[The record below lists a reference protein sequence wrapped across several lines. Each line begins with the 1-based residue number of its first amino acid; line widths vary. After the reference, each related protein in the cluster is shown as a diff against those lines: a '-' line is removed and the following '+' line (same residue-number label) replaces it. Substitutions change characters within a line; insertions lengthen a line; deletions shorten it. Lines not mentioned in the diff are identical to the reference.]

1 MLFQE
6 PVQKLM
12 SDKENAIEC
21 YLIILQT
28 KQYPLDTGDIKY
40 VKCPEDFLNILRASH
55 VSSVYV
61 LCSGSKHVKISA
73 LEYLHG

>member
-28 KQYPLDTGDIKY
+28 KQYPLEQEI
-40 VKCPEDFLNILRASH
+40 
-55 VSSVYV
+55 
-61 LCSGSKHVKISA
+61 
-73 LEYLHG
+73 